1 MTLTPEQFN
10 KIATKEDLKE
20 LEEKLVTKVE
30 MNEKID
36 QVLTAIDGL
45 AKSVNDFRAE
55 MASNQ
60 GAHDRMSD
68 NINDHEIKLKKLE
81 LKNA

>member
-10 KIATKEDLKE
+10 KIATKEDLRE
-20 LEEKLVTKVE
+20 LEEKIDTKIDK
-30 MNEKID
+30 KID
-36 QVLTAIDGL
+36 QVLTAVDGL
-45 AKSVNDFRAE
+45 TKTVKDFHIE

-68 NINDHEIKLKKLE
+68 KINSHEVRIKKLE
-81 LKNA
+81 YKNV

>member
-10 KIATKEDLKE
+10 K
-20 LEEKLVTKVE
+20 LVTKDEFNEFKGE
-30 MNEKID
+30 MMEMKGDVKRI
-36 QVLTAIDGL
+36 LTSVDGL
-45 AKSVNDFRAE
+45 AKSVKDIKTE

-68 NINDHEIKLKKLE
+68 KIAGHEIRIKKLE
-81 LKNA
+81 FKNS

>member
-10 KIATKEDLKE
+10 KLVTKEDLKE
-20 LEEKLVTKVE
+20 DLKDLATKAE
-30 MNEKID
+30 MNKKFD
-36 QVLTAIDGL
+36 QVLTAVDGL
-45 AKSVNDFRAE
+45 AKSVKDFQAE

-68 NINDHEIKLKKLE
+68 KMNNHEVRIKKLE
-81 LKNA
+81 FKNA